1 MVTYKVS
8 VIKAERNKMSISDQT
23 QKSLEKVGLTRY
35 EIKTFTSLLRSGE
48 LNASELSEKSTV
60 PYSKIYEVLGTLEKK
75 GWVGSDDSRPTKYF
89 AKSPNSALQ
98 TTKQNNETE
107 FIKNEKIIV
116 TELGPLYEKSGTSER
131 PDIWVITGTMNIA
144 TKILEIIESCRKEV
158 LIAIPKAGEELVK
171 QALPR
176 IRQLHDKGVKITILT
191 SDKFGKAAIKGLKRV
206 STVKIKKGLFGGGI
220 ISDKQYVVILLGP
233 EISHS
238 NSSEIIAICTDH
250 AALSGFA
257 TEYFEYL
264 LKDTSEVK

>member
-1 MVTYKVS
+1 M
-8 VIKAERNKMSISDQT
+8 
-23 QKSLEKVGLTRY
+23 
-35 EIKTFTSLLRSGE
+35 
-48 LNASELSEKSTV
+48 
-60 PYSKIYEVLGTLEKK
+60 
-75 GWVGSDDSRPTKYF
+75 
-89 AKSPNSALQ
+89 
-98 TTKQNNETE
+98 
-107 FIKNEKIIV
+107 

-131 PDIWVITGTMNIA
+131 PDIWVITGTMNIV

-191 SDKFGKAAIKGLKRV
+191 SDKFDKNALKGLKRV
-206 STVKIKKGLFGGGI
+206 ATVKIKKGLYGGGI

-264 LKDTSEVK
+264 LKDTLEVKS